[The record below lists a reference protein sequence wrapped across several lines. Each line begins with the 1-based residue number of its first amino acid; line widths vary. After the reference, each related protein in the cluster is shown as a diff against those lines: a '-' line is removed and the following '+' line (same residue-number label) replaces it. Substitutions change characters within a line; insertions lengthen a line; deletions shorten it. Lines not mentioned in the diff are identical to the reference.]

1 MHNIYL
7 SDKENK
13 LYKSIR
19 KNNNKNNNK
28 ITNNNKA
35 NIITS
40 NNKIKCYGSSKNIN
54 KKKKNIDDIDNTIVS
69 DKLSKYYDITKNNN
83 NVQVKDKHIVS
94 N

>member
-13 LYKSIR
+13 LYKSIT
-19 KNNNKNNNK
+19 KNNNNNNK

-40 NNKIKCYGSSKNIN
+40 NNKIKYYGSTKNIN
-54 KKKKNIDDIDNTIVS
+54 KKIKNIDDIDNTIVS
-69 DKLSKYYDITKNNN
+69 DKKYKKNTSKR
-83 NVQVKDKHIVS
+83 
-94 N
+94 